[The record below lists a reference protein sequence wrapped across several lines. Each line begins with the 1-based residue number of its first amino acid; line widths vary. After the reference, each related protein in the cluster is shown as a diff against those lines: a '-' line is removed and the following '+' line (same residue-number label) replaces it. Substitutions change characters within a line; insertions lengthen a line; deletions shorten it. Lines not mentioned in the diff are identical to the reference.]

1 MAFHESFNSA
11 ATDVTFRKDSAA
23 QLSFYQSS
31 HAGTLYYTYNFLT
44 RTMSCTTGHSHGG
57 VTIIPFSQLDRE
69 TLQAMH
75 KRLGEL
81 GGCPPDLPA
90 AEAAPL
96 SPIRKGP

>member
-1 MAFHESFNSA
+1 MAFSETFNSA
-11 ATDVTFRKDSAA
+11 SSDVTFRKDSDA
-23 QLSFYQSS
+23 QLSFFQSS

-44 RTMSCTTGHSHGG
+44 RTMSCVTGHSHGG
-57 VTIIPFSQLDRE
+57 VTVIPFSQLDRE

-75 KRLGEL
+75 TKLCDI

-90 AEAAPL
+90 TNGAL